1 MPSPI
6 TAVLI
11 GAGQRGAEAYAPYA
25 LAHPETLRF
34 VGVAEPD
41 PQRRQLFCEQH
52 GIPAESAFESW
63 EELLALP
70 KLADTALVCTQDW
83 NHTAPA
89 VAAMRAGYHVLL
101 EKPMA
106 NRADECRLLLDVSR
120 ETKRQLFICH
130 VLRYTK
136 HFRKM
141 REMIES
147 GVLGEIV
154 QIEHRENVAF
164 WHMAHS
170 FVRGNWRNESES
182 SPMILAKCCHDLD
195 ILPWMLQQEC
205 VQLSSMGALNHFR
218 AENAPEG
225 APKRCLDGCP
235 AAESCPY
242 YAPHI
247 YLDMAPFWNS
257 FADSAAGFPRWAART
272 YTRNPALIKAL
283 GVPVPILRNIP
294 NYRGTPLSVLDKDPT
309 QENLLHALEEGPYG
323 RCVYHCDNDVVD
335 HQVVMMRMS
344 GGPLVT
350 LTMHGHS
357 HHEHRST
364 RIEGSHG
371 RLMAEFG
378 MGGAYIT
385 IDEHRT
391 DWHETFDTS
400 GPLGE
405 GHGGG
410 DFMLVENFI
419 NSVRR
424 DDFDL
429 AYAATL
435 EALEGHLMAFAAEES
450 RHGAKVLTKEAWE
463 VNTF

>member
-1 MPSPI
+1 MSSPL
-6 TAVLI
+6 TAVLM
-11 GAGQRGAEAYAPYA
+11 GAGQRGAESYAPYA
-25 LAHPETLRF
+25 LTHPEALRF
-34 VGVAEPD
+34 VAVAEPD
-41 PQRRQLFCEQH
+41 PQRRQFFCEQH
-52 GIPAESAFESW
+52 DIPPAQAFESW
-63 EELLALP
+63 EDLLAQP
-70 KLADTALVCTQDW
+70 KLADTALVCTQDEL
-83 NHTAPA
+83 HTPPA

-106 NRADECRLLLDVSR
+106 NRADECRLLLAVSQ

-136 HFRKM
+136 HFAKM
-141 REMIES
+141 REIIES

-154 QIEHRENVAF
+154 QVAQRENVAF
-164 WHMAHS
+164 WHATHS
-170 FVRGNWRNESES
+170 YVRGNWRNEAQS

-195 ILPWMLQQEC
+195 ILPWMLQQQC
-205 VQLSSMGALNHFR
+205 VQLTSMGGLNHFR
-218 AENAPEG
+218 PENAPAG

-235 AAESCPY
+235 VAESCPY

-247 YLDMAPFWNS
+247 YLEMAPFWNGY
-257 FADSAAGFPRWAART
+257 ADTAQGFPRWAART

-283 GVPVPILRNIP
+283 SVAVPMLKKIP
-294 NYRGTPLSVLDKDPT
+294 NYSGMPRSVLDRNPT
-309 QENLLHALEEGPYG
+309 QENLLHALQVGPYG

-350 LTMHGHS
+350 LTMHSHS

-378 MGGAYIT
+378 MGGAHIT
-385 IDEHRT
+385 VDEHRT

-410 DFMLVENFI
+410 DFVLVENFI

-424 DDFDL
+424 DDFDQ
-429 AYAATL
+429 AYAATQQ
-435 EALEGHLMAFAAEES
+435 ALQSHLMAFAAEES
-450 RHGAKVLTKEAWE
+450 RHAAKVLTQEAWE
-463 VNTF
+463 V